1 MPLKNTAPIP
11 GQSLTKEPGN
21 APYERPPEISD
32 PEQALMGYISYLN
45 DPKVLEGMV
54 GLLDTEGYDVTTLV
68 EGLLR
73 GGVAEGYHS
82 IDVSLSIKKPIINF
96 VTKIMDATGID
107 YKVGDE
113 EKDNDDDF
121 MDDIDFMD
129 DDDAIDQVAR
139 DIEEEEVELLSGL
152 DDSEEPVEEDRP
164 SKGLMERGQ

>member
-82 IDVSLSIKKPIINF
+82 IDVSLSIKKPIVNF

-129 DDDAIDQVAR
+129 DDAMDQV
-139 DIEEEEVELLSGL
+139 DFEEEEIEEEPLE
-152 DDSEEPVEEDRP
+152 EEPLKEEPLEDRP
-164 SKGLMERGQ
+164 TKGLMERGQ

>member
-54 GLLDTEGYDVTTLV
+54 GLLDTEGYDVITLV

-82 IDVSLSIKKPIINF
+82 IDVSLSIKKPIVNF

-129 DDDAIDQVAR
+129 DDAMDQV
-139 DIEEEEVELLSGL
+139 DFEEEEIEEEPLQ
-152 DDSEEPVEEDRP
+152 EEPLEEEPLEDRP
-164 SKGLMERGQ
+164 TKGLMERGQ

>member
-1 MPLKNTAPIP
+1 MA
-11 GQSLTKEPGN
+11 
-21 APYERPPEISD
+21 
-32 PEQALMGYISYLN
+32 
-45 DPKVLEGMV
+45 V
-54 GLLDTEGYDVTTLV
+54 
-68 EGLLR
+68 
-73 GGVAEGYHS
+73 GYHS

-113 EKDNDDDF
+113 EEDNDDDF

-152 DDSEEPVEEDRP
+152 DDSKEPVEEDGP